1 MKFTDVDALL
11 SLRPDSQWS
20 KLGDDLTWLD
30 ESTTQPSQSEIDAE
44 KVRLENE
51 YNANEYQR
59 KRADDYPSMK
69 EQFDLIYHSGLDA
82 WKAKV
87 KETKDKYPKP

>member
-11 SLRPDSQWS
+11 SLRPTSQWS
-20 KLGDDLTWLD
+20 KLGDKITWLD
-30 ESTTQPSQSEIDAE
+30 GSNTQPSQSELDAE

-51 YNANEYQR
+51 YNAKEYQR
-59 KRADDYPSMK
+59 KRADDYPSIK
-69 EQFDLIYHSGLDA
+69 DQLDLIYHLGLDA
-82 WKAKV
+82 WTAKV

>member
-11 SLRPDSQWS
+11 SLRPTSQWS
-20 KLGDDLTWLD
+20 KLGDKITWLD
-30 ESTTQPSQSEIDAE
+30 GSNTQPSQSELDAE

-51 YNANEYQR
+51 YNAKEYQR
-59 KRADDYPSMK
+59 KRADDYPSIVN
-69 EQFDLIYHSGLDA
+69 QLDLIYHLGIDA
-82 WKAKV
+82 WKTRI